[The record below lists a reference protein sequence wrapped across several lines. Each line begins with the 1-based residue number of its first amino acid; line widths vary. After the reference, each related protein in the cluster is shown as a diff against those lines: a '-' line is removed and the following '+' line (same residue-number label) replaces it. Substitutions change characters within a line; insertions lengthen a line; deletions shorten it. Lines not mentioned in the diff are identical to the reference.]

1 MRVSKQAVAENRRR
15 ILAAAARLFRE
26 HGIDGAGV
34 DAITEAAGL
43 THGAFYS
50 QFASKEA
57 VVVEALRLVLD
68 ESNELWAQSAN
79 GTDKRAAL
87 DRIIDGYLSPRH
99 RNSLGKGCAVAAL
112 GSDLPR
118 QSKKVREVFTKRL
131 EEGLEVFAGLVP
143 AKTASHRRGRRSS
156 AGRTAVRAS
165 ENGISRGTP
174 CDFIRTIRRGYGGCR
189 RARRRETRA
198 PRFLRARG
206 RRFLRSSAAHSPG
219 RVSRTARA
227 LRFRAN

>member
-1 MRVSKQAVAENRRR
+1 MRVSKQAAAENRRR
-15 ILAAAARLFRE
+15 ILTAAARLFRE

-68 ESNELWAQSAN
+68 ESNELWAQGAS

-99 RNSLGKGCAVAAL
+99 RNALGNGCAVAAL
-112 GSDLPR
+112 GSDLAR
-118 QSKKVREVFTKRL
+118 QPKKVREVFTKRL
-131 EEGLEVFAGLVP
+131 EEGLEILAGLVP
-143 AKTASHRRGRRSS
+143 GKAASQRHDVAIQLFS
-156 AGRTAVRAS
+156 AMV
-165 ENGISRGTP
+165 
-174 CDFIRTIRRGYGGCR
+174 GG
-189 RARRRETRA
+189 
-198 PRFLRARG
+198 LI
-206 RRFLRSSAAHSPG
+206 L
-219 RVSRTARA
+219 ARA
-227 LRFRAN
+227 VDEDSLSRRILRTVADELKSATRD